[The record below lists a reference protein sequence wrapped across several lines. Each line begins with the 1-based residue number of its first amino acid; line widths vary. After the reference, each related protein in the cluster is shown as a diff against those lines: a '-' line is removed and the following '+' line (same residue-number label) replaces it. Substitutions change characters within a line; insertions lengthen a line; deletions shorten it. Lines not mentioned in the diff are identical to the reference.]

1 MLWYHGKG
9 EFFDTEKEW
18 PSQSK
23 KTAFLEMSHLEE
35 SKKSRHLKVG
45 QNDWSSDYVW
55 ELNDCHKVSKGQQ
68 NSCTVVTLSQVQV
81 LNTIPGSLRILKQ
94 VEKYLSITVYQ
105 RHQPDHIIEKREK
118 LISSIIRTSY
128 TAVNPRSSHKHTCLQ
143 TPS

>member
-1 MLWYHGKG
+1 MVPGKG

-55 ELNDCHKVSKGQQ
+55 ELNDWHKVSKGQQ
-68 NSCTVVTLSQVQV
+68 NSCNCGDL
-81 LNTIPGSLRILKQ
+81 IPSASLEHYPRITQ
-94 VEKYLSITVYQ
+94 DS
-105 RHQPDHIIEKREK
+105 
-118 LISSIIRTSY
+118 
-128 TAVNPRSSHKHTCLQ
+128 
-143 TPS
+143 